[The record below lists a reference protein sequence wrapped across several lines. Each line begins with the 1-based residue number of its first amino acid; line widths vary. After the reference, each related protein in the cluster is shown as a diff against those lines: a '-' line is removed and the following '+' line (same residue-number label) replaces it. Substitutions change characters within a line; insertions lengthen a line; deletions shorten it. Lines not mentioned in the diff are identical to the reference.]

1 MFGATEIVAFA
12 KGMAQHTRVDI
23 RVHSGQPSTDGNT
36 VWLNTDPCLTKLEYE
51 GKCGTSVHEVAHVW
65 FKSVQTCKG
74 WAKQIAQKHGADWAE
89 FAAHEC
95 INVALDIFDETR
107 MEKLLPQTARVMRS
121 SNLLAGGRLYTQKA
135 WENMPKWRWALLFG
149 ILNARLM
156 KPGER
161 YWLRT
166 CWRRCLTWL
175 RHQTRRMGFEEVTRT
190 CVKCKEAG
198 KVSCVLRKSRQWARV
213 RAQAER
219 LFELIL
225 PHVQP
230 SDDQTMSTTKGVTGE
245 PGTDPA
251 KDVREEAI
259 QHEHDIADQNGT
271 GQNGNGRHAGKGQE
285 TTDGSKFD
293 PAFYGQAR
301 QTLTKAVEVLM
312 ETQESMRLC
321 RRDLTGDRL
330 GRRWI
335 NVFTDQKVFENP
347 DRHEAQELSLALLL
361 DRSSS
366 MCGIMGEA
374 AACCKALGDV
384 VEQGGGR
391 VDCWLFSHV
400 SEHRPLQ
407 KLSEGVLAS
416 GGTQGGDS
424 VKAATKWLTGE
435 RSGRKMIIAITDGE
449 WFDLNVAQYQVRR
462 AGALGIEFVII
473 GLGMH
478 YPTLQASWP
487 GVPCV
492 CCQADAGQLT
502 ETLIRTVG
510 AVTV

>member
-1 MFGATEIVAFA
+1 MSMFGATEIVAFA

-51 GKCGTSVHEVAHVW
+51 GKCGTSVHEIAHVW
-65 FKSVQTCKG
+65 FDSVDVCKG
-74 WAKQIAQKHGADWAE
+74 WAKQIALKHNADWAK

-121 SNLLAGGRLYTQKA
+121 SNLLAGGMMYQRKA
-135 WENMPKWRWALLFG
+135 WEKMPKWRWALLFG

-166 CWRRCLTWL
+166 CWRRAMTWL

-190 CVKCKEAG
+190 CVKCKESR
-198 KVSCVLRKSRQWARV
+198 VPSCVLRNKRQWTTIRAR
-213 RAQAER
+213 AER

-230 SDDQTMSTTKGVTGE
+230 GDGQTLSTTKGVTGE
-245 PGTDPA
+245 PGTDVA
-251 KDVREEAI
+251 KDIRDGAI
-259 QHEHDIADQNGT
+259 QHEHDVADQNGT
-271 GQNGNGRHAGKGQE
+271 GQQGGNGKGQY
-285 TTDGSKFD
+285 TTDTGEFD
-293 PAFYGQAR
+293 HAFYGHAR

-366 MCGIMGEA
+366 MHVIMGEA

-384 VEQGGGR
+384 VEQGGGT

-407 KLSEGVLAS
+407 KLSEGVKAD
-416 GGTQGGDS
+416 GGTRGGDS
-424 VKAATKWLTGE
+424 VEAATKWLTGQ
-435 RSGRKMIIAITDGE
+435 RTGRKMIIAITDGE
-449 WFDLNVAQYQVRR
+449 WFDLNEACHRVRR

-473 GLGMH
+473 GLEMD
-478 YPTLQASWP
+478 PAALQRDWL

-492 CCQADAGQLT
+492 CCGADAGQLT